1 CAVCRRLHMRSL
13 SPQLVSGSKPAPL
26 VRAQNRR
33 PAMATFQLN
42 INGQP
47 KQVNVDP
54 STPLLWVL
62 REELKMTGTKY
73 GCGISACGA
82 CTVHLNGVATR
93 SCIVPVSLIGNQKIT
108 TIEGIGSDPVGR
120 AVQSAWV
127 EKDVVQCGYC
137 QSGQIM
143 SAVALLKATTKPT
156 DTNIEESMGGN
167 LCRCATYV
175 RIREAIKR
183 AAEQLTSRLRMRS
196 VPPA

>member
-1 CAVCRRLHMRSL
+1 
-13 SPQLVSGSKPAPL
+13 
-26 VRAQNRR
+26 
-33 PAMATFQLN
+33 MATYQLSV
-42 INGQP
+42 NGQM
-47 KQVNVDP
+47 KKVEADP

-82 CTVHLNGVATR
+82 CTVHLNGVSTR
-93 SCIVPVSLIGNQKIT
+93 SCIVPISLIGNQKII
-108 TIEGIGSDPVGR
+108 TIEGIGADPVGR
-120 AVQSAWV
+120 AVQNAWV

-156 DTNIEESMGGN
+156 EAKIDESIEESMGGN

-175 RIREAIKR
+175 RIREAIR
-183 AAEQLTSRLRMRS
+183 SAASSHQTLSKG
-196 VPPA
+196 

>member
-1 CAVCRRLHMRSL
+1 
-13 SPQLVSGSKPAPL
+13 
-26 VRAQNRR
+26 
-33 PAMATFQLN
+33 MATYQLN
-42 INGQP
+42 VNGQT
-47 KQVNVDP
+47 KKVEADP

-82 CTVHLNGVATR
+82 CTVHLNGIATR
-93 SCIVPVSLIGNQKIT
+93 SCIVPVSLIGDQKII
-108 TIEGIGSDPVGR
+108 TIEGIASDPVGR
-120 AVQSAWV
+120 AVQNAWV

-143 SAVALLKATTKPT
+143 SAVALLKANTKPT

-183 AAEQLTSRLRMRS
+183 AADQI
-196 VPPA
+196 A

>member
-1 CAVCRRLHMRSL
+1 MDQCEPRHRSRMSNL
-13 SPQLVSGSKPAPL
+13 SPRLVPGSKPADH
-26 VRAQNRR
+26 VRAQNRSKV
-33 PAMATFQLN
+33 MATYQLN
-42 INGQP
+42 VNGQT
-47 KQVNVDP
+47 KKVDADP

-108 TIEGIGSDPVGR
+108 TIEGVGADPVGR
-120 AVQSAWV
+120 AVQNAWV

-183 AAEQLTSRLRMRS
+183 AAEQLT
-196 VPPA
+196 